1 MEEKTPHYFILFTM
15 CREGSCMKEEK
26 RGVILFFYVTL
37 CDLSGQNEY
46 VYYFSIKILLEN
58 VGVFVFQPDV

>member
-1 MEEKTPHYFILFTM
+1 MEEKTPHYFTFFTM
-15 CREGSCMKEEK
+15 CREGSRMKEEK
-26 RGVILFFYVTL
+26 RGVILFFCVTL

-58 VGVFVFQPDV
+58 VEVIVFQPDI